1 MANEP
6 LLQVINATKRYA
18 GKAVVDQLSFDL
30 YKGEIVGLLGPNGA
44 GKTTTMRMIV
54 GLISI
59 TEGDVLI
66 HGHSIRNDFVQAIAH
81 IGGVIENPEFYPFFS
96 GYENLRHF
104 ARMYPDVSERR
115 IAEVVELIGLTHVIH
130 KRIDAYSLGMKQRLG
145 IAQALLHKPSV
156 LILDEPT
163 NGLDPA
169 GIREMRD
176 YFKKIAQSEG
186 VTILV
191 SSHLLSEIELMC
203 DRVVIIQNGKY
214 MDEQIV
220 NTPRDHDQAA
230 EIAFEVNDPEKAKQI
245 LAARYPELAGS
256 IAVSEEYITI
266 PVEKEQITE
275 VLALF
280 IEEKL
285 SIYGVKPVRKNLE
298 ERFLEKTGGNRIV

>member
-6 LLQVINATKRYA
+6 ILQVKNATKRYA
-18 GKAVVDQLSFDL
+18 GKAVVDSLSFDL

-54 GLISI
+54 GLVSI

-66 HGHSIRNDFVQAIAH
+66 HGHSIKHRFVQAVSH

-104 ARMYPDVSERR
+104 ARMYADVSEQR
-115 IAEVVELIGLTHVIH
+115 IAEVVELIGLTNVID
-130 KRIDAYSLGMKQRLG
+130 KRTDAYSLGMKQRLG

-156 LILDEPT
+156 LVLDEPT

-214 MDEQIV
+214 MDSQIV
-220 NTPRDHDQAA
+220 NTPHARDQAA
-230 EIAFEVNDPEKAKQI
+230 EITFEVSDPAKAKQI
-245 LAARYPELAGS
+245 LAARYPELAAS
-256 IAVSEEYITI
+256 IAVSDEYITI
-266 PVEKEQITE
+266 AVEREQITE
-275 VLALF
+275 VLALL

-285 SIYGVKPVRKNLE
+285 SIYSVKHVRKNLE

>member
-1 MANEP
+1 MAKEP
-6 LLQVINATKRYA
+6 ILQVKNATKRYG
-18 GKAVVDQLSFDL
+18 GKAVVDNLSFDL

-54 GLISI
+54 GLISL

-66 HGHSIRNDFVQAIAH
+66 HGHSIATDFVRAVAH

-96 GYENLRHF
+96 GYENLRHY
-104 ARMYPDVSERR
+104 ARMYPDVSEQR
-115 IAEVVELIGLTHVIH
+115 IAEVVELIGLTNVID
-130 KRIDAYSLGMKQRLG
+130 KRVDAYSLGMKQRLG

-191 SSHLLSEIELMC
+191 SSHLLAEIELMC
-203 DRVVIIQNGKY
+203 DRVIIIQNGRY
-214 MDEQIV
+214 MDTHFV
-220 NTPRDHDQAA
+220 NAPRDHDQAA
-230 EIAFEVNDPEKAKQI
+230 EIAFEVNDPAKAEQI
-245 LAARYPELAGS
+245 LAVRYPEWADR
-256 IAVSEEYITI
+256 IRRNEEYIAL
-266 PVEKEQITE
+266 PVERERITE
-275 VLALF
+275 VLSLLIA
-280 IEEKL
+280 EKL
-285 SIYGVKPVRKNLE
+285 SIYGVKQARKNLE